1 MNGTRIFIHRD
12 LGAGRFKN
20 KVKGKSPPISCL
32 LCRIFPQVFPQENRH
47 RADLQ
52 EPPLS

>member
-32 LCRIFPQVFPQENRH
+32 LCRIFQQTNRH
-47 RADLQ
+47 RGNLP
-52 EPPLS
+52 ETPLG